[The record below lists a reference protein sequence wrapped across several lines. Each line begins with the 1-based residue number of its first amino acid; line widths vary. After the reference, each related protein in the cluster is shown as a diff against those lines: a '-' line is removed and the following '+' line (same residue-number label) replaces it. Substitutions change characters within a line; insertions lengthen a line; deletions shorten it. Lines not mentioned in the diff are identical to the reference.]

1 MSLKHEKIYT
11 LEDGSKLKVIAFMRV
26 DSYGMDEASWSFGIY
41 SCAKGKRI
49 WVNSINTE
57 SFSFKQMSM
66 DERNA
71 LVKTEAIQIAGVVRL
86 QEVADELLG
95 LLKFKPDEFLKSS
108 DTPS

>member
-1 MSLKHEKIYT
+1 MSLKHEKIFP

-26 DSYGMDEASWSFGIY
+26 DSYGRDEVSWNFGIY
-41 SCAKGKRI
+41 SCAKGKRT

-71 LVKTEAIQIAGVVRL
+71 LVKTEAIQIAGMERL

-95 LLKFKPDEFLKSS
+95 LLKFKADEFLKSS
-108 DTPS
+108 ETPS